1 MKKIVYAI
9 VTGLL
14 ILVTACSSLDQYPL
28 NGPSSD
34 TYLNDESE
42 LRKALYSAY
51 SANSAYTPSTSS
63 GRWS

>member
-28 NGPSSD
+28 MD
-34 TYLNDESE
+34 H
-42 LRKALYSAY
+42 LRI
-51 SANSAYTPSTSS
+51 PI
-63 GRWS
+63 